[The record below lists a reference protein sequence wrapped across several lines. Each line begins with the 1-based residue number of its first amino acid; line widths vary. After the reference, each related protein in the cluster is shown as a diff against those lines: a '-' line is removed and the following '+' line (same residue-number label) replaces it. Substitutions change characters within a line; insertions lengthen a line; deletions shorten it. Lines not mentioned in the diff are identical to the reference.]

1 MVSLAVLDLI
11 FATFPLCPLFFEHHL
26 PWPDGPPS
34 SPGDYNT
41 APDRHLGAAN
51 IERLNPD
58 LLISESTYATTL
70 RDSRRARERDFL
82 QAVHDCV
89 SKGGK
94 VLVPVFAVGRAQEL
108 LMMVEEHWERMG
120 IKVSHRGLVFVRERN
135 RYLHTGSVLCG
146 PLNLHRMVG

>member
-1 MVSLAVLDLI
+1 MAPCD
-11 FATFPLCPLFFEHHL
+11 PL
-26 PWPDGPPS
+26 S
-34 SPGDYNT
+34 GDYNT
-41 APDRHLGAAN
+41 APDRHLGAAH
-51 IERLNPD
+51 IERLHPD

-108 LMMVEEHWERMG
+108 LLMVEEHWGRMG
-120 IKVSHRGLVFVRERN
+120 LKASSWDHEEV
-135 RYLHTGSVLCG
+135 
-146 PLNLHRMVG
+146 